1 MKVAVIGI
9 GGTGSAAARH
19 LAQAGHRVV
28 GYEQFALGH
37 ERGSSHGES
46 RIIRY
51 TYPDPL
57 YTQMMGDAYPLW
69 AALEEE
75 AGEELCVRCGILY
88 FGTLDDPHVRETE
101 EALIGAGL
109 PYERLD
115 GEAAQERF
123 RAFRFQAGEVAVY
136 QPEGGFLR
144 ASRCVLAN
152 ARLAQKYGAE
162 IREETPVQEMRA
174 RGGQVIV
181 RTESGEEEAFD
192 RAIVTAGAW
201 MGRLLARRRMP
212 LTVSRQQIVYLKI
225 ARDAAL
231 FQPDRFPV
239 WYDATANYYGFPSD
253 GRIEGIKFASHD
265 RGETVDPNAVRR
277 AVDEDYVHRC
287 IAYAATRLPGLSD
300 TVTHAQVCLYTNTP
314 DEDFILDRVPDLP
327 HVWLVS
333 GCSGHGFKFTVLLG
347 KIAADLATGG
357 SYPRD
362 LRRFA
367 LSRFLGMPR

>member
-37 ERGSSHGES
+37 DRGSSHGES

-75 AGEELCVRCGILY
+75 AGEELFVRCGILY
-88 FGTLDDPHVRETE
+88 FGALDDPHVRETE
-101 EALIGAGL
+101 AALIGAGL

-123 RAFRFQAGEVAVY
+123 PAFRFQAGEVAVH

-152 ARLAQKYGAE
+152 ARLAQRYGAE

-212 LTVSRQQIVYLKI
+212 LTISRQQIVYLKI

-253 GRIEGIKFASHD
+253 GRIEGVKFASHD

-277 AVDEDYVHRC
+277 TVDEDYVRQC
-287 IAYAATRLPGLSD
+287 AAYASTRLPGLSD
-300 TVTHAQVCLYTNTP
+300 AATHAQVCLYTNTP

-327 HVWLVS
+327 NVWLVS

-367 LSRFLGMPR
+367 LSRFLGTPR